1 MGWEP
6 RLVSFPGKPVSPR
19 LQTLCRPPAGLLSTL
34 RPDWQGRLR
43 TLPWLGTPATQAFL
57 LLLGLVNV
65 TPTSGPSACSPLCV
79 ERSPPISPWL
89 LFFYFQVSA
98 EMSLPPQKG
107 HADVSPTP
115 SHFVTTHL
123 NFLHRIIHWS
133 HPA

>member
-6 RLVSFPGKPVSPR
+6 RLVSFPWKTCRSPAANP
-19 LQTLCRPPAGLLSTL
+19 LPASRGPAVHTA
-34 RPDWQGRLR
+34 PDWQGRLR

-98 EMSLPPQKG
+98 EMSPPQKG
-107 HADVSPTP
+107 HADEPNTITLCHNP
-115 SHFVTTHL
+115 S
-123 NFLHRIIHWS
+123 
-133 HPA
+133 